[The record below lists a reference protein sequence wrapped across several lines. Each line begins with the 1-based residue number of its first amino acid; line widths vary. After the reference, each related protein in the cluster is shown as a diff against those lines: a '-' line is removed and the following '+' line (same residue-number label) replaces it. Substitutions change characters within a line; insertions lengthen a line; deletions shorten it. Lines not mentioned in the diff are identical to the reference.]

1 MLVRRPLRLRY
12 SLYHSL
18 VASVVVAW
26 VRAVWASRC
35 SCCSCCS
42 MSFCTILF
50 IMIRAFLAACGGERK
65 KEICGDTPAK
75 DSVLCTP
82 GFVKEVFGFTSHPGK
97 GFRPL
102 HSWFCE
108 RSLWLYLTPRQRI

>member
-65 KEICGDTPAK
+65 KEICGSPLLHPPDARAP
-75 DSVLCTP
+75 
-82 GFVKEVFGFTSHPGK
+82 HPGK
-97 GFRPL
+97 GLRPL
-102 HSWFCE
+102 HSKLGISATQLLILPAPSTAE
-108 RSLWLYLTPRQRI
+108 EIKQVV

>member
-65 KEICGDTPAK
+65 KEICGSPLLHPPDARAP
-75 DSVLCTP
+75 
-82 GFVKEVFGFTSHPGK
+82 HPGK
-97 GFRPL
+97 GLRPL

-108 RSLWLYLTPRQRI
+108 RSLWLYLTPRQRIPSSALLVL

>member
-1 MLVRRPLRLRY
+1 MPVRRPLRLRY

-26 VRAVWASRC
+26 VRAVWASCC

-42 MSFCTILF
+42 MSCCTILF
-50 IMIRAFLAACGGERK
+50 IMIRAFLAAGGERK
-65 KEICGDTPAK
+65 KEICGDTPLPGKGLRPLHSCLTIRPRRTIKGDFSGTPHSPAK

-82 GFVKEVFGFTSHPGK
+82 VFEKES
-97 GFRPL
+97 
-102 HSWFCE
+102 
-108 RSLWLYLTPRQRI
+108 

>member
-35 SCCSCCS
+35 SCCS

-65 KEICGDTPAK
+65 KEICGDTP
-75 DSVLCTP
+75 
-82 GFVKEVFGFTSHPGK
+82 HPGK
-97 GFRPL
+97 GLRPL

-108 RSLWLYLTPRQRI
+108 RSLWLYLTPRQRIPSSALLVL